1 MFFNL
6 DQVTL
11 YSDSRPLLKNL
22 TYSFE
27 KNKRYFF
34 FGRSGVG
41 KSLLLETLSG
51 IYPHFSGQVERPSDT
66 AKHSSF
72 LFQRDSLVLWLSVKE
87 NFELVGI
94 DSTQALAVLKGFEFE
109 KLFEKSS
116 AVLSVG
122 ETQIVSLAR
131 AVLYNPK
138 YLFYD
143 EPFTGLDY
151 FSKKKAYRFLLEF
164 LDQQKELSFFG
175 VSHDLEEVC
184 LLADVVLFLDIEKQ
198 ILSQVLP
205 KSEINFSNL
214 QNLLK
219 IHSYV

>member
-72 LFQRDSLVLWLSVKE
+72 LFQRDCHKRDHIYKNQKGVAFAGRIKRCC
-87 NFELVGI
+87 NQDGI
-94 DSTQALAVLKGFEFE
+94 
-109 KLFEKSS
+109 
-116 AVLSVG
+116 
-122 ETQIVSLAR
+122 R
-131 AVLYNPK
+131 
-138 YLFYD
+138 
-143 EPFTGLDY
+143 
-151 FSKKKAYRFLLEF
+151 
-164 LDQQKELSFFG
+164 
-175 VSHDLEEVC
+175 
-184 LLADVVLFLDIEKQ
+184 
-198 ILSQVLP
+198 
-205 KSEINFSNL
+205 
-214 QNLLK
+214 
-219 IHSYV
+219 